1 MVKKYG
7 VDNGAASSGSLLKE
21 RGIKTHNLENEAR
34 DRHTLNQFIVVTFY
48 VHLERRKKGKAFRSN
63 KTEIQNP
70 Q

>member
-1 MVKKYG
+1 M
-7 VDNGAASSGSLLKE
+7 DNGAASSGSLLKE

-63 KTEIQNP
+63 KIGIQNP

>member
-7 VDNGAASSGSLLKE
+7 VDNGAASIGALLKE

-63 KTEIQNP
+63 KIGIQNP